1 MTTPMK
7 MRRRGCGP
15 EVLFSEA
22 AVQQLGRVGRPTA
35 CPGRVGE
42 WAVQLPIWWAHR
54 GRAAAFWLQPW
65 VRGNGPGPCRGPDFE
80 AQGESIDFGEQKDS
94 DQRPN
99 QEKPN

>member
-42 WAVQLPIWWAHR
+42 WAVQLPIWWA
-54 GRAAAFWLQPW
+54 
-65 VRGNGPGPCRGPDFE
+65 PDFE
-80 AQGESIDFGEQKDS
+80 AQGVSIDFGEQTES

-99 QEKPN
+99 QQKPNYTLELIGHADQDDSAT